1 MLRALVFCF
10 TIVAAFPAWLDAA
23 PPISDEAT
31 VSAEVLALA
40 RTLGLDPPRDRA
52 RFVSELA
59 RLLYTPP
66 FGKSAA
72 QAALLNPGLV
82 DPELTAAERPMRV
95 PVPLTADLWSRAIFR
110 RTIKPNDLIATIMAD
125 RRAALLCYGLA
136 GLDDETLGYLA
147 QHTGLLTEIHQ
158 RSAMAFAAFGTSL
171 RIHAGRIVPPGGDSA
186 VPLWEA
192 VVGQSVGSP
201 EAFARVLF
209 SMSGA
214 RVAYLYDTIAQLDPP
229 NAAFVLG
236 AWMADP
242 ELRLRRFA
250 ALVDACSRGYREWR
264 LDALPFSRPLHD
276 VSMLFLRLRV
286 EPDGSLVAPASQA
299 FWTAAY
305 ASDDVA
311 VDSVTLSE
319 APGADQPIDAAWLV
333 ETTSGSDMSW
343 RGDRLDQFAFGQR
356 VFSGV
361 PANSWAAAVVAIRA
375 FPSQRMLSLTLERMG
390 ITAPTVYASIARQ
403 AQRMTGGSPQR
414 QFRTLGQ
421 LQAVVA
427 LVARM
432 RANAALTPAAAE
444 RLVVSA
450 FNVPVD
456 GERYLGGMAAWLRR
470 ELLPHLPAAPEDAD
484 ARGVGAIEA
493 RLIAGLAGRDE
504 GSSAPRV
511 LWEGQQYRL
520 DLAAGE
526 RHRLLAIR
534 GKQEGYSV
542 DLALALDLMARALAA
557 DGLTIETV
565 RRLAGELAAFPDTFD
580 RRLDSPPE
588 SRAPGVEQPRPARD
602 WIERLGD
609 ELARSERGKDLRRA
623 ARLAP
628 AIAETVD
635 EILTDA
641 LISLAYAADL
651 GETDGAAMLA
661 RNAALRHDFGF
672 GRKDTSM
679 RSRSLWALPRQDFLP
694 GVPWHVTGS
703 LLGLDIAMA
712 SLSLKRIS
720 PDRFAEAPRLPS
732 NERDAFA
739 VTVSLMNAR
748 MLRDADRGAVISAIS
763 RGRERVA
770 ALAAGRLPLESLAGA
785 VGMDG
790 WRRRAIGWMLTEDA
804 KSIPTMF
811 SLAELLVLG
820 GGLDGVNVN
829 AWGTTAVQSE
839 GCICTRLTLPRT
851 WRLLSGRPQMAL
863 MASGVPDVNL
873 GVAATLAE
881 FGLPAALTR
890 FALTAATLDFIE
902 AVAPADPNDWW
913 TLARAAQAIPN
924 ELVEDYVAAAAA
936 VDGPLVPDE
945 TWSTRHLLRP

>member
-1 MLRALVFCF
+1 MLRALVRCF

-31 VSAEVLALA
+31 VSAEVLAVA

-52 RFVSELA
+52 RFVPEFA

-82 DPELTAAERPMRV
+82 DADLTAAERPMRV
-95 PVPLTADLWSRAIFR
+95 PVPLTADVWSRAIFR
-110 RTIKPNDLIATIMAD
+110 RTIKPDDLIATIMAD

-147 QHTGLLTEIHQ
+147 QHAGLLTELHE
-158 RSAMAFAAFGTSL
+158 RSATAFAAFGASL

-192 VVGQSVGSP
+192 VVRQSVANP

-242 ELRLRRFA
+242 ALRLQRFA
-250 ALVDACSRGYREWR
+250 ALLDVCSRSYREWR
-264 LDALPFSRPLHD
+264 LDALPFSKPLHD
-276 VSMLFLRLRV
+276 VSMLFPRLRV
-286 EPDGSLVAPASQA
+286 EPDGSLAAPASRA
-299 FWTAAY
+299 FWGAAY
-305 ASDDVA
+305 ANDDVN
-311 VDSVTLSE
+311 VDAVTLSE
-319 APGADQPIDAAWLV
+319 TPGADQPIDAAWLV
-333 ETTSGSDMSW
+333 ETTSGSDMTW
-343 RGDRLDQFAFGQR
+343 RGDRLEQFAFGQR

-361 PANSWAAAVVAIRA
+361 PADSWAAAIVAIRA

-403 AQRMTGGSPQR
+403 AQRLTGGSPQR

-432 RANAALTPAAAE
+432 TANAALTTAAAE

-456 GERYLGGMAAWLRR
+456 GDRYLGGMAAWLRR
-470 ELLPHLPAAPEDAD
+470 ELLPHLPAASEDAERD
-484 ARGVGAIEA
+484 VGAIET
-493 RLIAGLAGRDE
+493 RLIAGLAGPD
-504 GSSAPRV
+504 GGPSAPRV

-534 GKQEGYSV
+534 RQQEGYSV
-542 DLALALDLMARALAA
+542 DLALALDLMARALAD

-565 RRLAGELAAFPDTFD
+565 RRLAGELAAFPDRFD

-602 WIERLGD
+602 WIERVGD

-635 EILTDA
+635 EILADA

-651 GETDGAAMLA
+651 GEADGAAMLA

-672 GRKDTSM
+672 GRKDANM

-712 SLSLKRIS
+712 SLSLKRVS

-739 VTVSLMNAR
+739 VTVALMNAR
-748 MLRDADRGAVISAIS
+748 KLRDSDRGALVSAIG

-770 ALAAGRLPLESLAGA
+770 GLAAGRLPLEPLAGA
-785 VGMDG
+785 IGMDG
-790 WRRRAIGWMLTEDA
+790 WRRRAIGWMLAEDA
-804 KSIPTMF
+804 GSIPSMF

-820 GGLDGVNVN
+820 GGLDGVDVN
-829 AWGTTAVQSE
+829 AWGTTALQSE
-839 GCICTRLTLPRT
+839 GCVCTRLTLPRT
-851 WRLLSGRPQMAL
+851 WRLLSGRPQLAL

-873 GVAATLAE
+873 RVAATLAE
-881 FGLPAALTR
+881 LGLPAALTR
-890 FALTAATLDFIE
+890 YALTAATLDFVE
-902 AVAPADPNDWW
+902 GAAPADPNDWW
-913 TLARAAQAIPN
+913 TLARAAQAVPN
-924 ELVEDYVAAAAA
+924 DLIEDYVAAAAA

-945 TWSTRHLLRP
+945 TWSTGRP